1 MASGEK
7 SKPSIPLSHF
17 AMVGTAVTVFLHG
30 SLLLGAFFVLVYI
43 VPRFKE
49 MFADMRM
56 ELPALTQLLIAVSDL
71 CRSHWYALL
80 PGLALLLAVNALI
93 FWLLASR
100 RQTWPLSIVWF
111 LLVTVGAVGGGVTFL
126 VMALFLPL
134 MFLMQNIGQGG

>member
-7 SKPSIPLSHF
+7 GKASIPLSQV

-56 ELPALTQLLIAVSDL
+56 ELPALTQLLIAVSVL